1 MMEPERQISVREK
14 IFCVFLLI
22 SVCVINIYFVYKHV
36 CWRDEANT
44 WLMARDLSV
53 ASLFD
58 YTSYEGHPCLWYFA
72 QMPFAKLGFPYVT
85 LKLLSFF
92 FVTASAV
99 MIMFRTRLPL
109 WMRSLIILSP
119 MCIAAFVT
127 PARNYCM
134 CAVFITALCIMY
146 RKRDE
151 QPILYGALLALLLQ
165 THIVVGG
172 MVVICGFC
180 RGLEFLK
187 KLAPKEV
194 PKEKIWRSVI
204 GILLPVFSGFFLL
217 WEFRDT
223 GHALGTVG
231 LDGGQGKSPVLFFNE
246 FWKGMVYLVGRYCA
260 LPVIIMVLVLVFYL
274 CRKSRETWIPSII
287 FIAAIGWQVGMGAY
301 IYELSYQYITW
312 LYIFLWYLVVCT
324 SFLPELEP
332 AHLTGPGGNKDRVV
346 LLAMFSFLV
355 MLGMWGGT
363 VGKSIREHL
372 KMPYSAS
379 KQAAEM
385 VDQLPEDAVIF
396 ENVEDFCCAV
406 VPYLKEKTV
415 YNPFTKS
422 EASFFNRNP
431 DHLQH
436 PSLDQFKDICR
447 EMFPEASGVYVVW
460 SVNWSKLDCYIDV
473 TDTEMNSMELIW
485 SSEDQNLG
493 GTISG
498 EDFDI
503 RYLSIE

>member
-1 MMEPERQISVREK
+1 MEPERQISVREK

-72 QMPFAKLGFPYVT
+72 QMPFAKAGFPYVT

-99 MIMFRTRLPL
+99 VIMFYTRLPL
-109 WMRSLIILSP
+109 WMRSLIVLSP

-134 CAVFITALCIMY
+134 CAVFITALGSMY
-146 RKRDE
+146 RKRGE
-151 QPILYGALLALLLQ
+151 QPVLYGALLALLLQ
-165 THIVVGG
+165 THIIVGG
-172 MVVICGFC
+172 MVVICGLCF
-180 RGLEFLK
+180 GVESLI
-187 KLAPKEV
+187 KLARKEV
-194 PKEKIWRSVI
+194 PKEKIWRLVL
-204 GILLPVFSGFFLL
+204 GIVLPVFSGLFLL

-231 LDGGQGKSPVLFFNE
+231 LDGGQGKSPMLFFNE

-260 LPVIIMVLVLVFYL
+260 LPVIIMVLVLMFYL
-274 CRKSRETWIPSII
+274 CRKSRETWVPTII
-287 FIAAIGWQVGMGAY
+287 FIVAIGWQVGMGAY

-312 LYIFLWYLVVCT
+312 LYIFLWYLVTCCG
-324 SFLPELEP
+324 SLPELELT
-332 AHLTGPGGNKDRVV
+332 HLMEPGGNKDRAV
-346 LLAMFSFLV
+346 LLALFSFLV
-355 MLGMWGGT
+355 ILGMWGGT
-363 VGKSIREHL
+363 MGKLARDHL
-372 KMPYSAS
+372 KKPYSAS
-379 KQAAEM
+379 RGAAL
-385 VDQLPEDAVIF
+385 VLDQLPDDAIVF

-406 VPYLKEKTV
+406 VPYLKKQTV
-415 YNPFTKS
+415 YNPFTKT

-436 PSLDQFKDICR
+436 PSLKEFKNICR
-447 EMFPEASGVYVVW
+447 EMFPEEKGIYIIW
-460 SVNWSKLDCYIDV
+460 STNWSKLDCYIDV
-473 TDTEMNSMELIW
+473 TEAEADSMELIW
-485 SSEDQNLG
+485 SSQEEYG
-493 GTISG
+493 GETISG

-503 RYLSIE
+503 RYMTLQ